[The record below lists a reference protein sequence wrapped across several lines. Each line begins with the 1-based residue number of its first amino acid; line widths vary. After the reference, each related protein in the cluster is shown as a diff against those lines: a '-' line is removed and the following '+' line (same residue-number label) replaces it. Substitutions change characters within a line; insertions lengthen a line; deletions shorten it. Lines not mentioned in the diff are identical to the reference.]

1 MIWGILSF
9 IVPIILL
16 AIILI
21 TNKKLQG
28 ETIVVWLTI
37 FCSCWAL
44 AAFVNLVH
52 YNEPKL
58 IDVYRGKTTLEI
70 TYRDSV
76 AVDSTVV
83 YKIR

>member
-16 AIILI
+16 TIILI

-28 ETIVVWLTI
+28 ETIVVWFTI

-44 AAFVNLVH
+44 AAFNNLVH
-52 YNEPKL
+52 YNEPKP

-76 AVDSTVV
+76 AIDSTVV
-83 YKIR
+83 YKTK